1 MLTYSLVYIKAKQTH
16 LRKKKPKYEKKQ
28 KHSTFFIFLFCNKNH
43 THTHTEFNRIRFLC
57 YLIQNL
63 KRFLGLSLIAI
74 T

>member
-16 LRKKKPKYEKKQ
+16 LRKKSPKTKK
-28 KHSTFFIFLFCNKNH
+28 NKNTAHFSYSYFVIKTTH

-63 KRFLGLSLIAI
+63 K
-74 T
+74 